1 MPHTIAVFVSGS
13 IALSLTVTLAAVS
26 YKFLEGPIANYKR
39 QLKYGPPKRA
49 HVGED
54 PAAEVLA
61 EAG

>member
-1 MPHTIAVFVSGS
+1 
-13 IALSLTVTLAAVS
+13 VTLAAVS